1 MGKLVTPFR
10 VGLMLLVALGVFVV
24 FFTFV
29 RKGGLSRREALE
41 TWAYF
46 HDASGLGPKS
56 RILIAGIPIG
66 EIETITLE
74 GNLAKVT
81 MLIKREVPVR
91 VDAAVSKK
99 SESLLGD
106 YQLELTPGRSETLM
120 PNGGQIKN
128 VQDTTGMEQIFGSLS
143 KITDDIQAVTAA
155 LRTTLGGDK
164 GAASMQHVFENLSQ
178 ISDRLND
185 TMRVNGERLDAILA
199 NFQGVSE
206 DVRSITG
213 SEQERYQ
220 AIVTNVQHIT
230 EDIRDVLSQVKKI
243 LGTGEGNMQATVT
256 SLKETL
262 DKLDKSLNNVE
273 QITDKL
279 NNGQGPVGVLINDKR
294 MGQAL
299 SETVIDAS
307 DYVQKLTSLQTQVTL
322 RSEFLF
328 NERQTKNY
336 LQIAIIPK
344 PDKYYTLEIVD
355 DPKGATTQR
364 FVQNN
369 PPDSDKPVFQTQTV
383 TTQGLKFSAQFN
395 KRYYFATARFGI
407 IENTGGL
414 GLDLHF
420 LEDALTVKFDAFEFA
435 AQDRNYPRLKAYA
448 NYAFFNHVYLTAGVD
463 DAINGPVRDQAT
475 RRLISGRDGFLG
487 GGIYFTD
494 DDLKAL
500 ISTGAVPKP

>member
-29 RKGGLSRREALE
+29 RKGGLSRKDALE

-81 MLIKREVPVR
+81 MLIKKEVPVR
-91 VDAAVSKK
+91 IDAAVAKK
-99 SESLLGD
+99 SESILGD
-106 YQLELTPGRSETLM
+106 YQIDFTPGRSDTLM

-143 KITDDIQAVTAA
+143 KITDDIQAVTSA

-164 GAASMQHVFENLSQ
+164 GAAGMSHVFENLSQ

-220 AIVTNVQHIT
+220 AIVANVQHIT
-230 EDIRDVLSQVKKI
+230 EDIRDVLGQVKKI
-243 LGTGEGNMQATVT
+243 LGTGQGDMQSTVS

-262 DKLDKSLNNVE
+262 DKLDKSLNNIE
-273 QITDKL
+273 QITDKV
-279 NNGQGPVGVLINDKR
+279 NAGQGPVGVLINDKR

-299 SETVIDAS
+299 SETVLDAS

-336 LQIAIIPK
+336 LQVAIIPK

-355 DPKGATTQR
+355 DPKGTTTQ
-364 FVQNN
+364 QSIQLN
-369 PPDSDKPVFQTQTV
+369 PPDAERPVYQTL
-383 TTQGLKFSAQFN
+383 TTTTHALKYSLQFN

-420 LEDALTVKFDAFEFA
+420 LQDSLTVKFDAFEFA
-435 AQDRNYPRLKAYA
+435 ALDRNYPRLKAYA
-448 NYAFFNHVYLTAGVD
+448 NYSFFNHVYLTAGID
-463 DAINGPVRDQAT
+463 DAINGPVREQST
-475 RRLISGRDGFLG
+475 RKLISGRDGFVG
-487 GGIYFTD
+487 GGVFFTD

-500 ISTGAVPKP
+500 IGSGAVPKP